1 MRYTIN
7 TTPSSAVEIFINS
20 TMAWDDTDRTT
31 WSEVWDETQRK
42 DYMDTVVADMINGIS
57 TASPSIYAMI
67 QAVE

>member
-7 TTPSSAVEIFINS
+7 KSPSSAVEIFINS

-31 WSEVWDETQRK
+31 WAEVWDEDQRR
-42 DYMDTVVADMINGIS
+42 DYMDEVVADMVNGIE